1 MVTINKVYTK
11 TGDDG
16 ETSLG
21 NFERVAKY
29 DLRVEAYGT
38 VDELNSHLGMA
49 RLVSTGDMAA
59 KLSSIQNDLFDL
71 GADLCRPNM
80 DKDVE
85 ADYEVLRIVRSQ
97 VERLEQEIDTMN
109 APIEPLKTFILP
121 GGSQLAAHLH
131 VCRTVARRAERLA
144 VELAFH
150 DHVNPEATKYLNR
163 LSDWFFV
170 AARKSNNNGKSDILW
185 KPANNQKA

>member
-59 KLSSIQNDLFDL
+59 KLS
-71 GADLCRPNM
+71 P
-80 DKDVE
+80 
-85 ADYEVLRIVRSQ
+85 
-97 VERLEQEIDTMN
+97 
-109 APIEPLKTFILP
+109 
-121 GGSQLAAHLH
+121 
-131 VCRTVARRAERLA
+131 CRTNYTTSHTLHN
-144 VELAFH
+144 F
-150 DHVNPEATKYLNR
+150 
-163 LSDWFFV
+163 S
-170 AARKSNNNGKSDILW
+170 
-185 KPANNQKA
+185 

>member
-80 DKDVE
+80 EKDGE
-85 ADYEVLRIVRSQ
+85 AKYEVLRLVRSQ
-97 VERLEQEIDTMN
+97 VDRLEHEI
-109 APIEPLKTFILP
+109 E
-121 GGSQLAAHLH
+121 GSGDY
-131 VCRTVARRAERLA
+131 VYYGSGDYSEYPESFEYPA
-144 VELAFH
+144 VEYPNFPKCCSEEQ
-150 DHVNPEATKYLNR
+150 VR
-163 LSDWFFV
+163 
-170 AARKSNNNGKSDILW
+170 
-185 KPANNQKA
+185 

>member
-16 ETSLG
+16 KTSLG

-80 DKDVE
+80 DKDKDAE
-85 ADYEVLRIVRSQ
+85 YEVLRIVRSQ

-109 APIEPLKTFILP
+109 EPIEPLKTCLLYT
-121 GGSQLAAHLH
+121 SDAAD
-131 VCRTVARRAERLA
+131 E
-144 VELAFH
+144 
-150 DHVNPEATKYLNR
+150 
-163 LSDWFFV
+163 
-170 AARKSNNNGKSDILW
+170 
-185 KPANNQKA
+185 

>member
-80 DKDVE
+80 DKDKDAE
-85 ADYEVLRIVRSQ
+85 YEVLRIVRSQ

-109 APIEPLKTFILP
+109 DPIEPLKTFILP

-144 VELAFH
+144 CLLY
-150 DHVNPEATKYLNR
+150 T
-163 LSDWFFV
+163 SD
-170 AARKSNNNGKSDILW
+170 AADES
-185 KPANNQKA
+185 

>member
-80 DKDVE
+80 DKDKDAE
-85 ADYEVLRIVRSQ
+85 YEVLRIVRSQ

-109 APIEPLKTFILP
+109 EPIEPLKTFILP

-131 VCRTVARRAERLA
+131 VCRTVARRACLLYTSPSPR
-144 VELAFH
+144 
-150 DHVNPEATKYLNR
+150 D
-163 LSDWFFV
+163 S
-170 AARKSNNNGKSDILW
+170 
-185 KPANNQKA
+185 

>member
-49 RLVSTGDMAA
+49 RLVSYCLTTNMSSPWFCPK
-59 KLSSIQNDLFDL
+59 KLCHSLANSTF
-71 GADLCRPNM
+71 
-80 DKDVE
+80 
-85 ADYEVLRIVRSQ
+85 
-97 VERLEQEIDTMN
+97 QE
-109 APIEPLKTFILP
+109 F
-121 GGSQLAAHLH
+121 
-131 VCRTVARRAERLA
+131 C
-144 VELAFH
+144 
-150 DHVNPEATKYLNR
+150 
-163 LSDWFFV
+163 W
-170 AARKSNNNGKSDILW
+170 
-185 KPANNQKA
+185 

>member
-16 ETSLG
+16 KTSLG

-59 KLSSIQNDLFDL
+59 KLLSIQNDLFDL

-80 DKDVE
+80 DLDGDAE
-85 ADYEVLRIVRSQ
+85 YDVLRIVQSQ
-97 VERLEQEIDTMN
+97 VERLEQEIDAMN
-109 APIEPLKTFILP
+109 EPIAPLKTFILP

-170 AARKSNNNGKSDILW
+170 ASRVANNNGSDDLKW
-185 KPANNQKA
+185 VPGANR

>member
-49 RLVSTGDMAA
+49 RLVSTVIW
-59 KLSSIQNDLFDL
+59 LLNYRLFKMIFL
-71 GADLCRPNM
+71 IWAQIYAGQIWI
-80 DKDVE
+80 
-85 ADYEVLRIVRSQ
+85 RI
-97 VERLEQEIDTMN
+97 
-109 APIEPLKTFILP
+109 KTRI
-121 GGSQLAAHLH
+121 
-131 VCRTVARRAERLA
+131 
-144 VELAFH
+144 
-150 DHVNPEATKYLNR
+150 
-163 LSDWFFV
+163 
-170 AARKSNNNGKSDILW
+170 
-185 KPANNQKA
+185 